1 MTTFRTLAY
10 FPFLALISPASAMI
24 SVGTLSPEKAKEMG
38 ITMKSHPNGDHGIK
52 VWLEFKKE
60 GFMKDLNYTRF
71 QVNDTKGKHRFSTML
86 HPHPVVQ
93 GQPKDLHTVSFSA
106 QKEALKNCTFMI
118 VAYGSLRGGVG
129 YILKVSDFL
138 NFNIATIQTD
148 KR

>member
-10 FPFLALISPASAMI
+10 FLFLALISPASA
-24 SVGTLSPEKAKEMG
+24 
-38 ITMKSHPNGDHGIK
+38 
-52 VWLEFKKE
+52 
-60 GFMKDLNYTRF
+60 
-71 QVNDTKGKHRFSTML
+71 ML

-106 QKEALKNCTFMI
+106 QKEVLKNCTFMI